1 MNGKPANGED
11 LNLYRIAQ
19 IRFDRAVC
27 HLSLSTGL
35 CEYIRRPERV
45 IRIEFPVR
53 MGDGSVRMFT
63 GYRVQH
69 NNARGPF
76 KGGIRYHPDVS
87 EDELKA
93 LAAFMTWKTAVMDIP
108 FGGAKGGVVCNP
120 KEFSDEEKRAV
131 TRRYT
136 SQLGAAIGPMIDI
149 PAPDVYTDSKTM
161 AWIFDTYD
169 MTHKG
174 QNNLPVVTGKPLEL
188 GGSYG
193 RSTATS
199 RGCLLCIREAIGRG
213 LIPDVRSLAGV
224 RMAIQ
229 GFGNVG
235 AGLATL
241 AHAAGAR
248 IIAVSDSQGGII
260 SENGLDPQKV
270 VEHKEKTGSV
280 RGFPGTRPVSNEEL
294 LELPCDVL
302 VPAALENQI
311 TAANASRI
319 RANLIAEAANGP
331 TTPAAD
337 DILFRRGVTVIP
349 DILCSGGGV
358 TVSYYEWV
366 QNLQDEQWDEET
378 VNARLE
384 KKMVKAFHDVFD
396 LAADRKV
403 DPRVAAYMI
412 AMEKVARVTQLRGF
426 WP

>member
-1 MNGKPANGED
+1 MTAVGSAIEE
-11 LNLYRIAQ
+11 LNLHGIAQ
-19 IRFDRAVC
+19 IRFERAVSE
-27 HLSLSTGL
+27 LDLAPGFSDYL
-35 CEYIRRPERV
+35 RRPERV

-53 MGDGSVRMFT
+53 MDDGSVRMFT
-63 GYRVQH
+63 GFRVQH
-69 NNARGPF
+69 NSNRGPF
-76 KGGIRYHPDVS
+76 KGGIRYHPDVG
-87 EDELKA
+87 EDELRA
-93 LAAFMTWKTAVMDIP
+93 LAMMMTWKTAVMDVP

-120 KEFSDEEKRAV
+120 KELSEEEKRAV

-136 SQLGAAIGPMIDI
+136 SQLGPAIGPMIDI
-149 PAPDVYTDSKTM
+149 PAPDVYTDARTM

-174 QNNLPVVTGKPLEL
+174 ENNLPVVTGKPLEL

-199 RGCLLCIREAIGRG
+199 RGCLICIREAIAWG
-213 LIPDVRSLAGV
+213 LVPDVQSLGGARV
-224 RMAIQ
+224 VIQ
-229 GFGNVG
+229 GFGNAG

-241 AHAAGAR
+241 AHAEGAK
-248 IIAVSDSQGGII
+248 IVGVSDSSGGIV
-260 SENGLDPQKV
+260 SEVGLDPGKV
-270 VEHKEKTGSV
+270 LEHKEKTGRVS
-280 RGFPGTRPVSNEEL
+280 GFPGAHVVSNEEL
-294 LELPCDVL
+294 LEWPCDVL

-311 TAANASRI
+311 TGTNAPCI
-319 RANLIAEAANGP
+319 RAKLIAEAANGP

-337 DILFRRGVTVIP
+337 DILSERGVTVIP

-366 QNLQDEQWDEET
+366 QNLQDEQWDEDT

-384 KKMVKAFHDVFD
+384 KKMVKAFRGVFE
-396 LAADRKV
+396 LASERNV

-412 AMEKVARVTQLRGF
+412 ALERLARVTQLRGF